1 MGRRGE
7 KWRGDEM
14 GRPAITDSPCGP
26 PACTALTQST
36 SLAGVCG
43 NRVGVGCGVVVVV
56 CAVREHSVV
65 RAGRCAYLPK
75 VQARVWAMW
84 GCFGWSVN
92 AYLSEVAFRPGI
104 CAYLPGVTVGV
115 VPHARV
121 AACRRV
127 RVPYVTRGQ
136 AAPLVSA
143 GLLSSEIAVP
153 GVLDL
158 VVAAGLQMIRVVR
171 I

>member
-1 MGRRGE
+1 MVWGVYAAHVDVDVGMGRRGE

-92 AYLSEVAFRPGI
+92 AYLPEVKHGLGAGVNGQSVRPARLGW
-104 CAYLPGVTVGV
+104 GSWRDVVGEA
-115 VPHARV
+115 PARDPWGGRM
-121 AACRRV
+121 A
-127 RVPYVTRGQ
+127 RG
-136 AAPLVSA
+136 
-143 GLLSSEIAVP
+143 
-153 GVLDL
+153 
-158 VVAAGLQMIRVVR
+158 
-171 I
+171 